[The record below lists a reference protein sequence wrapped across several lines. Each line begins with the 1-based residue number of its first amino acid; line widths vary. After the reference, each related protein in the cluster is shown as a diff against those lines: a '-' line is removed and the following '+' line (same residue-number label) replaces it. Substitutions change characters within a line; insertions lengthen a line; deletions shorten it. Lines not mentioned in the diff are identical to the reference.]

1 MSEEDIEYT
10 IQPKDAGER
19 LDVVVVRALKGRA
32 GRARVRDLFM
42 QGAVKVKGRVATKSW
57 RARAGD
63 VITVHVA
70 SLDPSALPEAEAPLD
85 VRLERADLVVV
96 YKPAGQ
102 PTAPIQPGELGTLAN
117 ALVGRYPEM
126 AGVGYGPREPG
137 ILHRLDTHT
146 SGLVLAARNART
158 FDVLSRALREGTLH
172 KEYLL
177 ICALAGLVESGI
189 IDIPIGAESKQ
200 SKRVVACIR
209 PEEMRRCNPKSA
221 RTSYRILESHGR
233 WALVLAEAPKAVRHQ
248 LRAHFA
254 AIDHPLAGDALYG
267 GDTEAIDRHALH
279 AHAISYIGSM
289 AVEPFEV
296 RCDMPEDM
304 AALLKA
310 ASTEP

>member
-1 MSEEDIEYT
+1 MSEEEVEYT
-10 IQPKDAGER
+10 IQPNDAGER

-32 GRARVRDLFM
+32 GRARVRDLFL
-42 QGAVKVKGRVATKSW
+42 QGAVKVQGRVATKSW

-63 VITVHVA
+63 VITVSVE
-70 SLDPSALPEAEAPLD
+70 SLDPSAVPEPDAPLD
-85 VRLERADLVVV
+85 VRLERADLVVA

-102 PTAPIQPGELGTLAN
+102 PTAPIQAGELGTLAN
-117 ALVGRYPEM
+117 SLLGRYPEM

-137 ILHRLDTHT
+137 IIHRLDTHT
-146 SGLVLAARNART
+146 SGLVLAARTPKT

-189 IDIPIGAESKQ
+189 IDIPIGTEGKQ
-200 SKRVVACIR
+200 SRRVVACIR

-254 AIDHPLAGDALYG
+254 AIDHPLVGDALYG
-267 GDTEAIDRHALH
+267 GDTEALDRHALH
-279 AHAISYIGSM
+279 AHAISYIGSSDIE
-289 AVEPFEV
+289 AFEV

-304 AALLKA
+304 AGLLA
-310 ASTEP
+310 EAEA